1 MGRHHARVRLHLAP
15 PAPRRGRADGA
26 GGPDRLSAWLAG
38 QWRLLDSA
46 PMRIG
51 FAGAGLMGSHMVRN
65 LLAAGH
71 EIVVSSRNPHR
82 LADTGWT
89 VVDSPAK
96 AAEGVD
102 VVCCIVPDSP
112 EVEAVVTS
120 VLETAQP
127 GAVIVEMSTISPGT
141 ARRLADQAAKA
152 GVDYLDCP
160 VSGGPVGA
168 EAGNLAIWVGGSPD
182 AMERARPAL
191 EAIGDPAK
199 LMHCGDVGAGLVVK
213 LANNY
218 LGAVGA
224 AASAEAL
231 AMARA
236 AGVDPALVVKAVGG
250 GTGANWQL
258 ANLMPR
264 KVLAGDFEAGF
275 KIAHMAKDL
284 RIAAEVADALGVEA
298 PVLDLA
304 RARFEEARD
313 RYGDDVDYS
322 EVARLAGW

>member
-1 MGRHHARVRLHLAP
+1 
-15 PAPRRGRADGA
+15 
-26 GGPDRLSAWLAG
+26 
-38 QWRLLDSA
+38 
-46 PMRIG
+46 MRIG
-51 FAGAGLMGSHMVRN
+51 FVGAGLMGAHMVRN

-71 EIVVSSRNPHR
+71 DVVVSSRSPER

-89 VVDSPAK
+89 VVDSPAR
-96 AAEGVD
+96 AAEDAD
-102 VVCCIVPDSP
+102 VICSMVPDSP
-112 EVEAVVTS
+112 EVEAVVAS
-120 VLETAQP
+120 VLETAP
-127 GAVIVEMSTISPGT
+127 FHAVIVELSTISPET
-141 ARRLADQAAKA
+141 ARRLAGEAAKA

-168 EAGNLAIWVGGSPD
+168 EAGSLAIWVGGSPD

-236 AGVDPALVVKAVGG
+236 AGIDPALVVKAIST

-258 ANLMPR
+258 ANLMPN
-264 KVLAGDFEAGF
+264 KVLVRDFEAGF

-284 RIAAEVADALGVEA
+284 RIATDVAEALGLQA
-298 PVLDLA
+298 PVLDLT
-304 RARFEEARD
+304 RKRFEEARD
-313 RYGDDVDYS
+313 RYGPDADYGS
-322 EVARLAGW
+322 VARLAGW